1 MQNEATKLGHEAAQ
15 IAADHADKVNDNWSA
30 TAYQLF
36 CEYAKTHAVFTTEQV
51 RLHYETFDKPPSNRA
66 WGGIALKAQ
75 SNKVVKSVGL
85 IATKNRTAHG
95 ANATLWESQILDT
108 VTKCRLEF
116 QAKYGS

>member
-1 MQNEATKLGHEAAQ
+1 MNEATKLGHTSAQ
-15 IAADHADKVNDNWSA
+15 IAADHADKVNDNWSV

-36 CEYAKTHAVFTTEQV
+36 CEYAKTHNRFTTEQA
-51 RLHYETFDKPPSNRA
+51 RLHYTTFDKPPSNRA

-75 SNKVVKSVGL
+75 ANKVVKSVGL